1 MSVKES
7 APAVQ
12 QYASPGNQCLQHCV
26 KIAIV
31 DDKPIM
37 MDYWADSLDNKV
49 LIGVRENGEK
59 LLVKSEDEY
68 TSPIEKI
75 YKVENEYII
84 VTENSLYIVSSSIAT
99 KRIS

>member
-1 MSVKES
+1 MSDKT
-7 APAVQ
+7 APPFA
-12 QYASPGNQCLQHCV
+12 APSNQCLQHCV

-37 MDYWADSLDNKV
+37 LDYWANSQDSKV
-49 LIGVRENGEK
+49 LIGVRDNGEK

-75 YKVENEYII
+75 YKVEGEYII
-84 VTENSLYIVSSSIAT
+84 VTENSLYIVSASIAT

>member
-1 MSVKES
+1 MTDKSITS
-7 APAVQ
+7 TPAFS
-12 QYASPGNQCLQHCV
+12 SPSNQCLQHCV
-26 KIAIV
+26 KLAIV

-37 MDYWADSLDNKV
+37 LDYWNISHTANV
-49 LIGVRENGEK
+49 LIGIRENGEK

-75 YKVENEYII
+75 FKVENEYII
-84 VTENSLYIVSSSIAT
+84 ATENSLYIVSASIAT

>member
-1 MSVKES
+1 
-7 APAVQ
+7 
-12 QYASPGNQCLQHCV
+12 
-26 KIAIV
+26 
-31 DDKPIM
+31 
-37 MDYWADSLDNKV
+37 V

-75 YKVENEYII
+75 YKVEGEYII
-84 VTENSLYIVSSSIAT
+84 MTENSLYVVSASIQT

>member
-1 MSVKES
+1 MASTES
-7 APAVQ
+7 NYIPP
-12 QYASPGNQCLQHCV
+12 SNTCLQHCI
-26 KIAIV
+26 KIAVV

-37 MDYWADSLDNKV
+37 MDYWTHSHESKV

-75 YKVENEYII
+75 YKVETEYII
-84 VTENSLYIVSSSIAT
+84 VTENSLYVVSAKVST

>member
-1 MSVKES
+1 MSEKSSVPTFS
-7 APAVQ
+7 AP
-12 QYASPGNQCLQHCV
+12 SNQCLQHCV

-37 MDYWADSLDNKV
+37 FDYWNNSHESKV
-49 LIGVRENGEK
+49 LIGVRDNGEK

-75 YKVENEYII
+75 YKVEGEYII
-84 VTENSLYIVSSSIAT
+84 VTENSLYIVSASIAT

>member
-1 MSVKES
+1 MSDKTT
-7 APAVQ
+7 PAFS
-12 QYASPGNQCLQHCV
+12 SPSNQCLQHCV

-37 MDYWADSLDNKV
+37 LDYWANSQDNKV
-49 LIGVRENGEK
+49 LIGVRDSGEK

-75 YKVENEYII
+75 YKVEGEYII
-84 VTENSLYIVSSSIAT
+84 VT
-99 KRIS
+99 

>member
-1 MSVKES
+1 MTDKSSNAMPSFSVPS
-7 APAVQ
+7 
-12 QYASPGNQCLQHCV
+12 NQCLQHCV

-37 MDYWADSLDNKV
+37 FDYWTNSHESKV
-49 LIGVRENGEK
+49 LIGVRDNGEK

-75 YKVENEYII
+75 YKVQDEYII
-84 VTENSLYIVSSSIAT
+84 VTENSLYIVSASIAT
-99 KRIS
+99 KRLS

>member
-1 MSVKES
+1 MDINSISIPPPQAFVH
-7 APAVQ
+7 
-12 QYASPGNQCLQHCV
+12 ASKL
-26 KIAIV
+26 AIT

-37 MDYWADSLDNKV
+37 LDYWANSQDSKV
-49 LIGVRENGEK
+49 LIGVRDNGEK

-75 YKVENEYII
+75 YKVEGEYII
-84 VTENSLYIVSSSIAT
+84 VTENSLYIVSASIAT